1 MRLRKIVLVL
11 GAALAAMTL
20 SAPPAS
26 AGNWATTYLD
36 PLPARLE
43 PGQPYVVGFWVLQH
57 GSHPSYD
64 ELGQT
69 ALVLTSDKGE
79 SRGFPGVALP
89 EAAHY
94 AAAIVVPHE
103 GKWVLSASQ
112 GHFAGYGIGTLTV
125 PGGLVLNPPP
135 ASMAMDGIP
144 QPWGAIRPPIGA
156 TLGNPLAAPPTTIS
170 AAPTQSAAPGSPVG
184 TALAIAGL
192 LGAATAVLFVL
203 RRRHRGSRP

>member
-64 ELGQT
+64 DLGGV
-69 ALVLTSDKGE
+69 ALVLTAGPGE

-89 EAAHY
+89 EPAHY
-94 AAAIVVPHE
+94 AAAIVVPHG
-103 GKWVLSASQ
+103 GKWVLSAGQ
-112 GHFAGYGIGTLTV
+112 GHFSAYEIGTLTV

-135 ASMAMDGIP
+135 EPMAMDGIP
-144 QPWGAIRPPIGA
+144 QPWGAIRPPISSSIAPLTTTSA
-156 TLGNPLAAPPTTIS
+156 TPA
-170 AAPTQSAAPGSPVG
+170 QSAAPSSPVG
-184 TALAIAGL
+184 TALAIVGL

-203 RRRHRGSRP
+203 RRRRKQG

>member
-20 SAPPAS
+20 SAPPAN

-36 PLPARLE
+36 PLPSRLE

-64 ELGQT
+64 ELGRV
-69 ALVLTSDKGE
+69 ALVLTGDKGE

-112 GHFAGYGIGTLTV
+112 GHFAGYEIGTLTV

-135 ASMAMDGIP
+135 AAMAVDGIP
-144 QPWGAIRPPIGA
+144 QPWGAIRPPVGA
-156 TLGNPLAAPPTTIS
+156 ILSNPLAAPPTTTS
-170 AAPTQSAAPGSPVG
+170 AAPAQSATPSSAVG

-203 RRRHRGSRP
+203 RRRHRGGRP